1 MFEQDPKD
9 HLGRGATAD
18 VYKAFIDGR
27 YYALKIYKKPDQ
39 INWSKLKALTEL
51 GNDQEFSFVKTHAW
65 PLGIIQKD
73 SQNIGFA
80 MELFDLGSFKTVDH
94 YYDNILRS
102 QISDTKLLALPNL
115 ILIAKNLS
123 IEIEKFH
130 KKNIY
135 LIDIKPQNIAI
146 NTLTNEVIILDC
158 DGFSFERN
166 GVHYPSDF
174 VSPDYIAP
182 EVTINRLSPQSLGRG
197 QDLYALSVLNFQILN
212 RGLHPYS
219 GVTKV
224 ETNLN
229 TNDDRATSGNYAYGD
244 TANPAIAPHVSSLH
258 LQWENNIL
266 SAFESCFTGSTR
278 TSAAAWVQ
286 IFERIEHSK
295 GYVRCDKF
303 QQNSL
308 HIKFRDKECM
318 QCKLDGLQ
326 APPPVPTP
334 VEPSIAP
341 QPRPVPQPT
350 QNTPQKMTGFA
361 KFLLVSVLVLIVWA
375 FLKNASTK
383 ETQVT
388 DSSSTIVAETTKVTC
403 GTNPQLCDEEILC
416 SLATSNGRWD
426 TSYSNRKY
434 SDAAKQRGLDCKV
447 TVEQTARANDSCFK
461 SAYECTDK
469 DLCKYAAIKTSTGGA
484 FWTSLGNLQGHV
496 NLAKRR
502 GLSCGVYKTAK
513 KIPFRCKNTASSCNA
528 IDLCS
533 EATTQNLNG
542 ELIWDQYNRAHVA
555 QAKRRNLACGVITEL
570 TLRPKPRVN
579 NQLCSMDST
588 KNCPTRLLCARA
600 TTTVNG
606 VSRWRSE
613 TSARPY
619 ITEAKRRNLKCMVS
633 SANQTKKT
641 KKLQRYESGDRY
653 FGEIVDGIRNGRG
666 IYTWVNDPNVVFFEG
681 EWRNGKRAGQ
691 GKIVF
696 KDGTIYIGN
705 WINDKRSG
713 PGFQILSKQEMIF
726 SHRFDQLL
734 AQQGAKYNSTVWTV
748 YPHLKNKFIELAKFQ
763 RKRIQANLK
772 REGLYDGTIDGVWGK
787 KTLLGIVEF
796 SSINLSTVDLRSTNT
811 VQTIL
816 KRLLR

>member
-1 MFEQDPKD
+1 
-9 HLGRGATAD
+9 
-18 VYKAFIDGR
+18 
-27 YYALKIYKKPDQ
+27 
-39 INWSKLKALTEL
+39 
-51 GNDQEFSFVKTHAW
+51 
-65 PLGIIQKD
+65 
-73 SQNIGFA
+73 
-80 MELFDLGSFKTVDH
+80 
-94 YYDNILRS
+94 
-102 QISDTKLLALPNL
+102 
-115 ILIAKNLS
+115 
-123 IEIEKFH
+123 
-130 KKNIY
+130 
-135 LIDIKPQNIAI
+135 
-146 NTLTNEVIILDC
+146 
-158 DGFSFERN
+158 
-166 GVHYPSDF
+166 
-174 VSPDYIAP
+174 
-182 EVTINRLSPQSLGRG
+182 
-197 QDLYALSVLNFQILN
+197 
-212 RGLHPYS
+212 
-219 GVTKV
+219 
-224 ETNLN
+224 
-229 TNDDRATSGNYAYGD
+229 
-244 TANPAIAPHVSSLH
+244 
-258 LQWENNIL
+258 
-266 SAFESCFTGSTR
+266 
-278 TSAAAWVQ
+278 
-286 IFERIEHSK
+286 
-295 GYVRCDKF
+295 
-303 QQNSL
+303 
-308 HIKFRDKECM
+308 
-318 QCKLDGLQ
+318 
-326 APPPVPTP
+326 
-334 VEPSIAP
+334 
-341 QPRPVPQPT
+341 
-350 QNTPQKMTGFA
+350 
-361 KFLLVSVLVLIVWA
+361 LVLIVWA
-375 FLKNASTK
+375 FFKNMST
-383 ETQVT
+383 EEAQVT
-388 DSSSTIVAETTKVTC
+388 NSSATIIAETTKVTC
-403 GTNPQLCDEEILC
+403 GKNPQLCNEKTLC
-416 SLATSNGRWD
+416 ALATSNGRWD

-542 ELIWDQYNRAHVA
+542 ELIWDQYNPAHVA

-606 VSRWRSE
+606 VSRWRSA

-705 WINDKRSG
+705 WINGKRSG
-713 PGFQILSKQEMIF
+713 PGFQIKSKQEMIF
-726 SHRFDQLL
+726 NHRFDNLL
-734 AQQGAKYNSTVWTV
+734 TQRNAKYNSNVWTV
-748 YPHLKNKFIELAKFQ
+748 YPLLKNKFLELTSYKR
-763 RKRIQANLK
+763 RKIQTNLK
-772 REGLYDGTIDGVWGK
+772 RQGLYDGAIDGVWGK

-796 SSINLSTVDLRSTNT
+796 SSIHLSTVDLTSSSR
-811 VQTIL
+811 VLTIL
-816 KRLLR
+816 KRLRR